1 MYCAACLNYKYEVRR
16 LISSRVTSLN
26 QEIDMVLARQA
37 CFRHIRSCSSSM
49 LADDESPSLLEN
61 IRPSYGIRSL
71 GESSRS
77 TEETSCRASH
87 GFANPTIT
95 QLNRPR

>member
-16 LISSRVTSLN
+16 LISSRVTSMN
-26 QEIDMVLARQA
+26 QEIDLVLARQD
-37 CFRHIRSCSSSM
+37 CFRHIRSSSSSM

-77 TEETSCRASH
+77 TEEPSCGASH
-87 GFANPTIT
+87 GFAYPTIT